1 MMDASNEMLSHGSS
15 ARNAMQGRNQEKTF
29 GRKTD
34 KVRISG
40 LDEAIDDFKHGRVYA
55 VGDLDDYFKRLGADC
70 AN

>member
-1 MMDASNEMLSHGSS
+1 ME
-15 ARNAMQGRNQEKTF
+15 GRNQEKTF

-55 VGDLDDYFKRLGADC
+55 VGDIDDYFKRLGVECTNYYMDKGC
-70 AN
+70 AASTLTT

>member
-1 MMDASNEMLSHGSS
+1 ME
-15 ARNAMQGRNQEKTF
+15 GRNQEKTF

-40 LDEAIDDFKHGRVYA
+40 LDEAIDDFKHGRVYV
-55 VGDLDDYFKRLGADC
+55 VGDIDDYIKRLGVEC